1 MNTEPAAC
9 RVLAGIRTGAGSPFA
24 MLLIWKQNKAR
35 REVVK
40 LGLGHAACMT
50 HSVYKG
56 KKSLCSYMALHLQI
70 FYIFQCLEICSNA
83 NSCSLSVNVLNTF
96 YRISRGRKR
105 ACSKARESVAD
116 LKRSR
121 AQKYCRSLR
130 TLISWHTQTYPTAS
144 TILCD
149 LCQQLSIQVGISIR
163 EEQKSQALI
172 VLHICWQRYQ
182 ITHVSQDVHVFKAS
196 VCRVKPLLLFLRFR
210 DLFISHT

>member
-56 KKSLCSYMALHLQI
+56 KKITVQLHGTTSANLLH
-70 FYIFQCLEICSNA
+70 FPVEICSNA

-163 EEQKSQALI
+163 EEQKSQALM
-172 VLHICWQRYQ
+172 VLHICWQRYH

-196 VCRVKPLLLFLRFR
+196 VCRIKPLLLFLRFR